1 MSGLE
6 HGRRLAWIDITRMLR
21 KNTDWGNGVTSAIS
35 VVMYVLVFGASSL
48 GGGYLAYLLGRELA
62 AGDAAVLEIGPFT
75 AIEAIR
81 GVLALFWLVLTI
93 VYVVRAVGQRGT
105 LVQPEGILTIVPTG
119 EAVLGVLLAE
129 YVYFLLWLL
138 PPGIGIGVG
147 LAIGTGTIAPALFVP
162 LTIAAAGVASV
173 GIGYPVGLGIRHVAT
188 RFEFVA
194 RHKGG
199 IVLVVFVAYF
209 GILVTGTLDRII
221 IQLFEPMQASPF
233 GWYAD
238 LALVGTPVLSAT
250 TFQAG
255 GAIAL
260 TLVVGAVGVIAGT
273 HLAERHWFSDPALAG
288 AKPPEPIVEDAAP
301 GFERRLA
308 PFFDPATASLIV
320 LSWRRARRSPLKLL
334 YAFYPL
340 LFMAGPVAE
349 IVQSGQVPEYLPYVV
364 LVLVA
369 WMAGVIFTLNP
380 LGDQGA
386 ALASTLLSD
395 VDGRRFV
402 RAIVLAGLLAAV
414 PLGVIVTA
422 GTAWLSPLDVE
433 TAAVL
438 VVGTPVVMVVA
449 AALSVGIGLAFPKF
463 EATNITK
470 SMKTVLPS
478 RWAFLLFSLHLF
490 ATAAA
495 AGIVAESFVRILAA
509 GLISWVLPFGWS
521 VGEGTLYW
529 IAVVGLVPLLLAPAV
544 AYRYAVR
551 RFDRYTLA

>member
-1 MSGLE
+1 MSAFE
-6 HGRRLAWIDITRMLR
+6 HTRRLAWIDITRMLR
-21 KNTDWGNGVTSAIS
+21 KNTDWENGATSAIS
-35 VVMYVLVFGASSL
+35 VVMYVLIFGASTLS
-48 GGGYLAYLLGRELA
+48 GGYLSYRLGQQLA
-62 AGDAAVLEIGPFT
+62 RGDLGVLEVGGVSPIG
-75 AIEAIR
+75 AIR
-81 GVLALFWLVLTI
+81 GVFALFWLFLTFI
-93 VYVVRAVGQRGT
+93 FVVRAVGQRGT
-105 LVQPEGILTIVPTG
+105 LVQPEGILTVVPTG
-119 EAVLGVLLAE
+119 QAVLGVLIAE

-147 LAIGTGTIAPALFVP
+147 LAVGSETVAPAVLVP
-162 LTIAAAGVASV
+162 LAVAGAGVASV
-173 GIGYPVGLGIRHVAT
+173 GIGYPLGLGIRHVAT

-199 IVLVVFVAYF
+199 ILLLVFLAYF
-209 GILVTGTLDRII
+209 GMLATGALNRVT

-238 LALVGTPVLSAT
+238 LALVGTP
-250 TFQAG
+250 
-255 GAIAL
+255 AL
-260 TLVVGAVGVIAGT
+260 TAAALQAAGAVALSVGIGALGVLAGT
-273 HLAERHWFSDPALAG
+273 SLAERHWFSDPALAG
-288 AKPPEPIVEDAAP
+288 AEPPETTAEDAAP

-308 PFFDPATASLIV
+308 PIFDPATASLIV

-334 YAFYPL
+334 YAFYPV
-340 LFMAGPVAE
+340 LFMAGPLAE

-386 ALASTLLSD
+386 ALASTLLSN

-402 RAIVLAGLLAAV
+402 RAIVLAGLVVAI

-422 GTAWLSPLDVE
+422 AVAWLSPVE
-433 TAAVL
+433 TETAIAL
-438 VVGTPVVMVVA
+438 VVAAPVAMVVS
-449 AALSVGIGLAFPKF
+449 AALSVGIGVAFPRFKAM
-463 EATNITK
+463 EITR

-495 AGIVAESFVRILAA
+495 AGVVSREFLRVLAA
-509 GLISWVLPFGWS
+509 ALLSWALPFGWS

-529 IAVVGLVPLLLAPAV
+529 IAVVTLVPLLLSPVV

>member
-1 MSGLE
+1 MSALA
-6 HGRRLAWIDITRMLR
+6 HSRRLAWIDVTRMLR
-21 KNTDWGNGVTSAIS
+21 KHTDWGNGATSA
-35 VVMYVLVFGASSL
+35 VGAVMYVVIFGASTLS
-48 GGGYLAYLLGRELA
+48 GGYVAYRAGQSLAGGNAGLL
-62 AGDAAVLEIGPFT
+62 DVGPFT
-75 AIEAIR
+75 AIEAVR
-81 GVLALFWLVLTI
+81 GILALFWLVLTM

-105 LVQPEGILTIVPTG
+105 LAQAEGILTVVPTG
-119 EAVLGVLLAE
+119 QAVVGLLLAE

-147 LAIGTGTIAPALFVP
+147 LAIGSGTLAPALLVP
-162 LTIAAAGVASV
+162 LAVAAAGLASV

-209 GILVTGTLDRII
+209 GIIATGTLDRIM

-238 LALVGTPVLSAT
+238 LGLLGTPALNAATRSA
-250 TFQAG
+250 AA
-255 GAIAL
+255 AIVL
-260 TLVVGAVGVIAGT
+260 TLVVGVLGVVVGTRV
-273 HLAERHWFSDPALAG
+273 AERHWFSDPALAG
-288 AKPPEPIVEDAAP
+288 AEPRATTAEDSAP

-308 PFFDPATASLIV
+308 PIFGRATASLIV
-320 LSWRRARRSPLKLL
+320 LSWRRARRSPMKLL

-340 LFMAGPVAE
+340 LFIAGPLAG
-349 IVQSGQVPEYLPYVV
+349 ILQSGQVPEYLPYLVV
-364 LVLVA
+364 VLVA

-386 ALASTLLSD
+386 ALASTLLSR

-402 RAIVLAGLLAAV
+402 RAIVLAGLVVAV

-422 GTAWLSPLDVE
+422 AVAVLSPVDVE

-438 VVGTPVVMVVA
+438 LAATPVTMLVA
-449 AALSVGIGLAFPKF
+449 AALSVGIGMAFPKF
-463 EATNITK
+463 EATTVTR

-478 RWAFLLFSLHLF
+478 RWAFLLFTLSLF
-490 ATAAA
+490 GTAAA
-495 AGIVAESFVRILAA
+495 AGIVAEEFVRILAT
-509 GLISWVLPFGWS
+509 GLVSWALPFGWS
-521 VGEGTLYW
+521 VGEGTLYR
-529 IAVVGLVPLLLAPAV
+529 IAVVALVPLLLAPAL